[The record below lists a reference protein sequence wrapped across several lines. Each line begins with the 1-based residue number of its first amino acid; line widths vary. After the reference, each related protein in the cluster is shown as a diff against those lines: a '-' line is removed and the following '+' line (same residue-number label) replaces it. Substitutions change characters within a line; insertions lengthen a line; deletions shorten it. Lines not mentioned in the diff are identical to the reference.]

1 MSEDFEIKNFPV
13 PKTQLESKLGWAA
26 AEMVESSN
34 EFYRGKYYSRIYFAD
49 SKESFEKQTE
59 DLLNLVE
66 ELSKDYFPIVHKN
79 VILQKLNRELK
90 IDEVDFYSDQVGWA
104 MHELERRGI
113 FLTLCNP
120 NYMRGEL
127 KSVSKF
133 FYHRQHQTLS
143 KDLFYN
149 VKRSVFSRGYI
160 NSKELKQRARVIKNT
175 YDVKLTA
182 NWEKRVLGNLVF
194 QGLLVRD
201 GNTYR
206 ISNTV
211 RI

>member
-1 MSEDFEIKNFPV
+1 MSEDFEIKYFPV
-13 PKTQLESKLGWAA
+13 PKTQLVRKLGWAT
-26 AEMVESSN
+26 AEIVESSD
-34 EFYRGKYYSRIYFAD
+34 ELYKGKYYNRIYFAG
-49 SKESFEKQTE
+49 SKESFEEQTE

-66 ELSKDYFPIVHKN
+66 ELSKEYFPIVHKN

-104 MHELERRGI
+104 MQELERRGI
-113 FLTLCNP
+113 FLSLCNP
-120 NYMRGEL
+120 NYMRGNL

-133 FYHRQHQTLS
+133 FYHRMHNDLS
-143 KDLFYN
+143 KNLFYN
-149 VKRSVFSRGYI
+149 IKRSIFSNGYV
-160 NSKELKQRARVIKNT
+160 NSKEIKQKARLIEKK

-182 NWEKRVLGNLVF
+182 NWENRLLGNLVF
-194 QGLLVRD
+194 QGLLVKD

-206 ISNTV
+206 IPNTV